1 MSEKDN
7 IPRCMEIA
15 NSVIGLSDRVLLY
28 GVPGTGKSYQ
38 ATLHN
43 LGAGQSVYTT
53 TLTEDS
59 SAMELRGH
67 YVPNSKNGM
76 DWHHGTA
83 VQSWVDGARFVINEI
98 DHAGG
103 DVLTFLHSVLD
114 DKEFAGMTL
123 PNKKQE
129 FVSPNE
135 NFNVV
140 ATMNGTPDMLP
151 IALRDRFPVAI
162 NIDSIHPDALKQLPK
177 KYRQVASDMSTIGD
191 TDRRTSIRKWNEFVM
206 LSKELGKEMAMEG
219 VFGDKAEDI
228 EDALESAKLL
238 GNE

>member
-1 MSEKDN
+1 
-7 IPRCMEIA
+7 
-15 NSVIGLSDRVLLY
+15 
-28 GVPGTGKSYQ
+28 
-38 ATLHN
+38 
-43 LGAGQSVYTT
+43 
-53 TLTEDS
+53 
-59 SAMELRGH
+59 
-67 YVPNSKNGM
+67 
-76 DWHHGTA
+76 
-83 VQSWVDGARFVINEI
+83 
-98 DHAGG
+98 
-103 DVLTFLHSVLD
+103 
-114 DKEFAGMTL
+114 
-123 PNKKQE
+123 
-129 FVSPNE
+129 
-135 NFNVV
+135 
-140 ATMNGTPDMLP
+140 MNGTPDMLP